1 MRTGGIVSDISSPP
15 TGNLGLG
22 ILFTVLAF
30 LSVAIMSA
38 FGKVAAPSV
47 SSGVLVF
54 FQNSIS
60 LVLLLPWVLRGGSAG
75 LKTSHLGL
83 HVVRGGSGM
92 LSQYF
97 MFVALNYIPLVDAV
111 LLVNAAPLFIPLI
124 TYIWLKQSISGKMW
138 VSLIIGFIGIVL
150 ILQPGA
156 SVFSWATP
164 LAIVAGVFSAIA
176 LVTVG
181 RLNLTEP
188 SARILFYY
196 FLISS
201 ILTTPLLIM
210 RWSPPEPKAWMY
222 LIGIGVTM
230 AIAQF
235 LLILAYEY
243 ASPSHVAPFNYAVV
257 IFSGLI
263 GWAVWNEIPNALS
276 LVGTLLVCAGGILS
290 VTHHHGRH
298 GPFPMVQVRH
308 GLVGTRISQEQR
320 P

>member
-1 MRTGGIVSDISSPP
+1 MKSDKSSPLSD
-15 TGNLGLG
+15 NLGLG
-22 ILFTVLAF
+22 ILFTVGAF

-38 FGKVAAPSV
+38 FGKAAAPSV
-47 SSGVLVF
+47 PSGVLVF

-60 LVLLLPWVLRGGSAG
+60 LVLLLPWVLRGGTEG
-75 LKTSHLGL
+75 LKTRHLGL
-83 HVVRGGSGM
+83 HIVRGGSGM

-124 TYIWLKQSISGKMW
+124 TWIWLKQGISGKLW
-138 VSLIIGFIGIVL
+138 VSLVIGFVGIVL

-188 SARILFYY
+188 SARTLFYY

-201 ILTTPLLIM
+201 ILTTPLLLI
-210 RWSPPEPKAWMY
+210 RWSPPEPQAWIY

-230 AIAQF
+230 AIAQL
-235 LLILAYEY
+235 LLILAYEH
-243 ASPSHVAPFNYAVV
+243 ASPSQVSPFNYSVV
-257 IFSGLI
+257 VFSGLI
-263 GWAVWNEIPNALS
+263 GWIVWNEIPNALS
-276 LVGTLLVCAGGILS
+276 LVGTVLVCAGGILS
-290 VTHHHGRH
+290 VTHHHRMH
-298 GPFPMVQVRH
+298 GPFPKARARH
-308 GLVGTRISQEQR
+308 GSVKAHISAERIQ
-320 P
+320 

>member
-1 MRTGGIVSDISSPP
+1 MSEHSSPH

-22 ILFTVLAF
+22 ILFKVLAF

-38 FGKVAAPSV
+38 FGKAAAPSV

-60 LVLLLPWVLRGGSAG
+60 LVLLLPWVLRGGSADV
-75 LKTSHLGL
+75 KTSHLGL
-83 HVVRGGSGM
+83 HVVRGGAGM

-124 TYIWLKQSISGKMW
+124 AWIWLKQTINGKMW
-138 VSLIIGFIGIVL
+138 ASLIIGFIGIVL

-201 ILTTPLLIM
+201 ILSAPLVIIK
-210 RWSPPEPKAWMY
+210 WSPPNPKAWMY
-222 LIGIGVTM
+222 LIGIGATM

-235 LLILAYEY
+235 LLIVAYEY
-243 ASPSHVAPFNYAVV
+243 ASPSHVAPFNYSVV

-263 GWAVWNEIPNALS
+263 GWIVWNHIPNALS
-276 LVGTLLVCAGGILS
+276 WVGILLVCAGGILS
-290 VTHHHGRH
+290 CIHHHKRH
-298 GPFPMVQVRH
+298 GPFPLIQARH
-308 GLVGTRISQEQR
+308 GVAKGQIPKEEI

>member
-1 MRTGGIVSDISSPP
+1 VSETFSSSTGR
-15 TGNLGLG
+15 LGLG
-22 ILFTVLAF
+22 ILLTVLAF

-38 FGKVAAPSV
+38 FGKAAAPFV

-60 LVLLLPWVLRGGSAG
+60 LVLLLPWVLRGGSANFT
-75 LKTSHLGL
+75 TSHLGL
-83 HVVRGGSGM
+83 HVVRGVTGM

-124 TYIWLKQSISGKMW
+124 TWIWLKQTISGKMW
-138 VSLIIGFIGIVL
+138 MSLIIGFIGIVL

-201 ILTTPLLIM
+201 ILTTPLVII

-235 LLILAYEY
+235 LLIVAYEY
-243 ASPSHVAPFNYAVV
+243 ASPSHVAPFNYSVV

-276 LVGTLLVCAGGILS
+276 WVGTLLVCAGGILS
-290 VTHHHGRH
+290 VIHHHKRH
-298 GPFPMVQVRH
+298 RPFPMVQARH
-308 GLVGTRISQEQR
+308 ASARERISREEMR
-320 P
+320 

>member
-1 MRTGGIVSDISSPP
+1 MNTEKSLPS

-30 LSVAIMSA
+30 LAVAVMSA
-38 FGKVAAPSV
+38 FGKAAAPSV

-83 HVVRGGSGM
+83 HVVRGGAGM

-124 TYIWLKQSISGKMW
+124 TWIWLKQTINEKMW
-138 VSLIIGFIGIVL
+138 ASLVVGFIGIIL

-201 ILTTPLLIM
+201 ILTTPLVII
-210 RWSPPEPKAWMY
+210 RWSPPGPKAWMY

-243 ASPSHVAPFNYAVV
+243 ASPSHVAPFNYSVV

-263 GWAVWNEIPNALS
+263 GWIVWNHIPNALS
-276 LVGTLLVCAGGILS
+276 WVGTVLVCAGGILS
-290 VTHHHGRH
+290 VIHHHKRH
-298 GPFPMVQVRH
+298 GPFPMVQARYGVGKGQIPKEEVR
-308 GLVGTRISQEQR
+308 
-320 P
+320 